1 MKNTREALSVDNEA
15 IVTKFGLQKMAE
27 TLDRFLKESTAIAS
41 LVEVNPVEI
50 NSVLEVQKIESVLL
64 QDNEGVIQVIYPK
77 SCFIDLQSI
86 SDCLGRNFQM
96 AQSKIESNLIQKV
109 GGNKVVSLPK
119 LLGMPCLVDS
129 RVLNLPQVILEVEP
143 HVSLTMQQA
152 DFAKVIQDMQVAEF
166 AHPIAKYAPK
176 IEVADDRGAIVQ
188 AVTNFTALRVKQRL
202 EDTLEIPPMP
212 DSAAQIIK
220 LRVDPN
226 ATISELV
233 KIVERD
239 PSLAAQVVSW
249 AASPYYGAVGKIKS
263 VQDAILRV
271 LGFDLVVNLALGLS
285 LGRSLKLP
293 TNGPRNSM
301 PYWERSVFSATLVES
316 LVKQMSP
323 KNRPSMGLAYLCGLL
338 HNFGF
343 LLLSF
348 VFPPHFIVI
357 SRNLE
362 INRHVHPSVIENFLI
377 GVTREQVSSWL
388 MEIWHMPEEIGVALR
403 WQHLP
408 DYVGT
413 HFAYPN
419 LLFLVNKALDLKS
432 MHRPLSELLQYR
444 NVMERLGLDPSS
456 VLSCIEGVFEKERE
470 ISSMAKSFGS

>member
-1 MKNTREALSVDNEA
+1 MKNTREALSIDNEA
-15 IVTKFGLQKMAE
+15 ILAKFGLQKMAE

-50 NSVLEVQKIESVLL
+50 NSALESQKIESVLL
-64 QDNEGVIQVIYPK
+64 QDNEGVIQVVYPK
-77 SCFIDLQSI
+77 NCFIDLQSI
-86 SDCLGRNFQM
+86 SDCMGRNLQL
-96 AQSKIESNLIQKV
+96 AQSKVESSLILKV

-119 LLGMPCLVDS
+119 LLGVPCLVDS
-129 RVLNLPQVILEVEP
+129 RILNLPQVALEVEP
-143 HVSLTMQQA
+143 HVSLTMQQS

-166 AHPIAKYAPK
+166 AHPITKYAPK
-176 IEVADDRGAIVQ
+176 VESTDDRGAIVQ

-239 PSLAAQVVSW
+239 PSIAAQVVSW

-316 LVKQMSP
+316 LVKQIPP
-323 KNRPSMGLAYLCGLL
+323 KSRPSMGLAYLCGLL

-362 INRHVHPSVIENFLI
+362 INRHAHPSVIENFLI

-408 DYVGT
+408 DYVGA
-413 HFAYPN
+413 HSVYPN

-432 MHRPLSELLQYR
+432 AHRPAVELLQYR
-444 NVMERLGLDPSS
+444 NVIERLGLDPSS

-470 ISSMAKSFGS
+470 ISSMARSFGS